1 MTRRSQ
7 PRARLVGLCS
17 SFALGLS
24 LLGSACTDSS
34 GPDAGAKTADASAD
48 TKAGAAGE
56 AEKNALPA
64 AEELLAASV
73 DALGGAASFE
83 AIRSYYVESQM
94 TVDGLGLHGTA
105 QTWWAGGDFYVE
117 TDMPGVGLVR
127 LGSQGGKIWSDDPI
141 NGMRMITGVEAE
153 QAAWSTSRCLALDWR
168 QYFKSAE
175 TTALVDGDGGRRL
188 AEITFRSPSDDDV
201 VLRLDLETKMPVSQ
215 SFKQANPLGAMPV
228 TVTFDDFREV
238 AGTKV
243 AYKQFVD
250 ASLTKMSSITNKF
263 EVNGEVPVDKFA
275 PPGPKTIRLPD
286 EAAEAP
292 EKLMGKPQPADAAAP
307 ENGDAKGPAAK

>member
-7 PRARLVGLCS
+7 PRARLVGLSC
-17 SFALGLS
+17 LS
-24 LLGSACTDSS
+24 LSLALLGSACTDSS
-34 GPDAGAKTADASAD
+34 SDATSKTADASAD
-48 TKAGAAGE
+48 AKAKGDADE
-56 AEKNALPA
+56 AEKDALPA

-73 DALGGAASFE
+73 DALGGAANFE

-94 TVDGLGLHGTA
+94 TVDGLGLNGTA

-127 LGSQGGKIWSDDPI
+127 LGSQGDKIWSDDPI

-153 QAAWSTSRCLALDWR
+153 QAAWSTSRCLALDWKD
-168 QYFKSAE
+168 YFKSAE
-175 TTALVDGDGGRRL
+175 TTALVDGEGGRRL
-188 AEITFRSPSDDDV
+188 AEITFRSPSDDVV

-228 TVTFDDFREV
+228 TVTFEDFREV

-250 ASLTKMSSITNKF
+250 ASLTKMSSITSKF

-292 EKLMGKPQPADAAAP
+292 EKLTGQQPADAEAPAA
-307 ENGDAKGPAAK
+307 GDAKKPASK